1 LVVPTLKFKQMKK
14 LLPFFSIAIVFA
26 ACNPT
31 PKSLTESASQNSVQ
45 QIQSVQPDTTG
56 LSQYQAWKAQNEL
69 ASVQQYNQ
77 VQPSAPVVKTV
88 KYAPKPAV
96 KKPAPVVT
104 QPRPVDNPAPST
116 NAGSGTDVA
125 TNGSANTESAGEA
138 KAAQKKGIS
147 KAAKGAVIGGV
158 VGAAGGA
165 VINKNNRVLGAVIGG
180 VVGAAGGYG
189 IGRGMDKKDGR
200 IEYSRIEL

>member
-1 LVVPTLKFKQMKK
+1 MKK
-14 LLPFFSIAIVFA
+14 LIPFFSIAIMAV
-26 ACNPT
+26 ACNPS
-31 PKSLTESASQNSVQ
+31 PKSPTDGAQTSVQ
-45 QIQSVQPDTTG
+45 QAQPSQPDTTG

-69 ASVQQYNQ
+69 ASAMQYNQ
-77 VQPSAPVVKTV
+77 VQAPAATPVVRTI
-88 KYAPKPAV
+88 KYVPKAVV
-96 KKPAPVVT
+96 KKPAPVIQPKPVT
-104 QPRPVDNPAPST
+104 NESGTAST
-116 NAGSGTDVA
+116 AGSGTDVA
-125 TNGSANTESAGEA
+125 TTGSSNNESAGEA

-200 IEYSRIEL
+200 IE

>member
-1 LVVPTLKFKQMKK
+1 MKK

-31 PKSLTESASQNSVQ
+31 PKSLTEGATQTSVQ
-45 QIQSVQPDTTG
+45 VPQVQADTTG

-88 KYAPKPAV
+88 KYIPRSAA
-96 KKPAPVVT
+96 KKPAPVVV
-104 QPRPVDNPAPST
+104 QPKPVTEASGT
-116 NAGSGTDVA
+116 SSNAGSGTDVA
-125 TNGSANTESAGEA
+125 TTGSASTESTGEA

>member
-1 LVVPTLKFKQMKK
+1 MKK
-14 LLPFFSIAIVFA
+14 LLPFFSLAIMAA

-31 PKSLTESASQNSVQ
+31 PRSASGSAVETPAAQVQ
-45 QIQSVQPDTTG
+45 TAQPDTTG
-56 LSQYQAWKAQNEL
+56 LSKFQNWKAQNEL
-69 ASVQQYNQ
+69 ASVQNYNQ
-77 VQPSAPVVKTV
+77 RQQSAPVVKIV
-88 KYAPKPAV
+88 KYVPKPAA
-96 KKPAPVVT
+96 KRSAPVVT
-104 QPRPVDNPAPST
+104 NPKPST
-116 NAGSGTDVA
+116 DQSGTPANAGSGTDVA
-125 TNGSANTESAGEA
+125 TSGSENSESAGEA
-138 KAAQKKGIS
+138 KASEKKGIS

-200 IEYSRIEL
+200 IE

>member
-1 LVVPTLKFKQMKK
+1 MKK
-14 LLPFFSIAIVFA
+14 LIPFFSIAIMAV
-26 ACNPT
+26 ACNPS
-31 PKSLTESASQNSVQ
+31 PKATNETAQSPAQQVQ
-45 QIQSVQPDTTG
+45 PAQPDTTG
-56 LSQYQAWKAQNEL
+56 LSQFQAWKAQNEL
-69 ASVQQYNQ
+69 ASAQQYNQ
-77 VQPSAPVVKTV
+77 VQPVAAPVVRTV
-88 KYAPKPAV
+88 KYVPKTTV
-96 KKPAPVVT
+96 KKPAPAVV
-104 QPRPVDNPAPST
+104 QSKPVPTETGTAST
-116 NAGSGTDVA
+116 AGSGTDVA
-125 TNGSANTESAGEA
+125 TTGSSNNESTGEA

-200 IEYSRIEL
+200 IE